1 MTHTEISVH
10 LPEEPNRFIGREQEL
25 GDLRQALDGARA
37 LTLCGPGGI
46 GKTRLALQVLASVA
60 DGFPDGV
67 WLVELGDLREPR
79 LVVSRVAAALGVLEE
94 PGRPLIDTL
103 AAALAPRRML
113 LAVDNCEHLIDA
125 SARLCQRLLASSPGL
140 RVMATSQEPLRMPG
154 EVVRQVAPL
163 SVPPERVS
171 ADPAGLLGYEAIRL
185 FADRAAAARPSFTL
199 TEQNAQAVTAI
210 CRALDGVPL
219 AIELAAARAG
229 ALSPEQIAGRLG
241 DRFALLGSG
250 DRTAPP
256 RQRTLRATLDWSHAL
271 LNTQE
276 QALLRRLS
284 VFAGWSLE
292 MAEQVCADTGLPAAG
307 LPAAGLPAAGL
318 RAADVLDLTSG
329 LVDKSLV
336 VVEPEVLGQARYR
349 LLDTIR
355 DYAAERLA
363 ASGESAAVHLRLREY
378 ALRFAQRAG
387 AEAMAVV
394 PAPWSATVDF
404 FRRYDVDLGNLRRV
418 LSACLADGDA
428 ETGLKISAA
437 AGPCWIA
444 RGSFAEGAEWLGRF
458 LALDQ
463 ADLPDLVRG
472 AALVG
477 RAQLALANESAA
489 AVSWAQEGLDLCR
502 AAGDP
507 AWTATA
513 LNLLADAAQQAGQM
527 EQAQADAAEA
537 LAIARGTG
545 NGWNEGY
552 ALGIQARLAGLSGRL
567 REARELG
574 EAGLAV
580 MRRID
585 QQWGVAKLLD
595 GLGYLARLRGDPA
608 GSLDCYQAAL
618 PILREIDSRPETA
631 RCLAGIG
638 LVALDEGQLDVA
650 RQHLTES
657 LRLSHSTGARL
668 GVARALEAFAALTAR
683 EGHADVAVELTAA
696 AEGLREAAGFPPL
709 PAARKERA
717 LAAARGLGADAVTRL
732 WAQGRAMTADAA
744 VAAALTAPDL
754 AAREAGSGQRG
765 AAGPPV
771 TSPELPPLAGLT
783 PRESEIAALIAG
795 GLSNKGI
802 ADDLVI
808 SPATAARHVA
818 NILAKLGFTSRAQI
832 AAWAAGNGSAHPH
845 RAGNGAASSDGAPYD
860 GLRPVTDSDHP

>member
-1 MTHTEISVH
+1 MRRV
-10 LPEEPNRFIGREQEL
+10 
-25 GDLRQALDGARA
+25 LDGTRA
-37 LTLCGPGGI
+37 LTLCGAGGI
-46 GKTRLALQVLASVA
+46 GKTRLALQVLSTVA
-60 DGFPDGV
+60 GDFPDGV
-67 WLVELGDLREPR
+67 WLVELGDLWEPQ
-79 LVVSRVAAALGVLEE
+79 LVVSRVASAIGVVGE
-94 PGRPLIDTL
+94 PGRPLVDTL
-103 AAALAPRRML
+103 ADALGPRRML
-113 LAVDNCEHLIDA
+113 LALDNCEHLIEA
-125 SARLCQRLLASSPGL
+125 CARLCQRLLASSPAL
-140 RVMATSQEPLRMPG
+140 RIMATSQEPLRMPG
-154 EVVRQVAPL
+154 EVIRQVSPL
-163 SVPPERVS
+163 SVPPETAI
-171 ADPAGLLGYEAIRL
+171 ADPAGLPRYEAIRL
-185 FADRAAAARPSFTL
+185 FADRAAAARPGFAL
-199 TEQNAQAVTAI
+199 TELNARAVTAI

-229 ALSPEQIAGRLG
+229 ALSAAQIAARLG

-271 LNTQE
+271 LNPRE

-292 MAEQVCADTGLPAAG
+292 MAEQVCADADLPAAE
-307 LPAAGLPAAGL
+307 
-318 RAADVLDLTSG
+318 VLDLTSG

-355 DYAAERLA
+355 GYAAERLA
-363 ASGESAAVHLRLREY
+363 ASGEAVAVHLRLRDY
-378 ALRFAQRAG
+378 MLRLVQRN
-387 AEAMAVV
+387 EAIGMAIV
-394 PAPWSATVDF
+394 PAPWSAAVDV
-404 FRRYDVDLGNLRRV
+404 FRRYDVDVGNLRQV
-418 LSACLADGDA
+418 LSGCLADGDA
-428 ETGLKISAA
+428 ETGLKICTAVR
-437 AGPCWIA
+437 PCWLA
-444 RGSFAEGAEWLGRF
+444 RGSFAEGTEWLGRF

-463 ADLPDLVRG
+463 RGLPDQVRG

-477 RAQLALANESAA
+477 RAQLAMANESNA
-489 AVSWAQEGLDLCR
+489 AVSWAREGLELCQ
-502 AAGDP
+502 AAGDL

-513 LNLLADAAQQAGQM
+513 LNLLADAGQQAGQTG
-527 EQAQADAAEA
+527 QAEADAATA
-537 LAIARGTG
+537 LAIARGSE
-545 NGWNEGY
+545 NGWDEGY
-552 ALGIQARLAGLSGRL
+552 ALGVQARLAGLRGSL

-608 GSLDCYQAAL
+608 SALDCYRAAL
-618 PILREIDSRPETA
+618 PTLREIDSRPETA

-638 LVALDEGQLDVA
+638 RVALDQGQLAVA

-657 LRLSHSTGARL
+657 LRLSHSTGSHL

-683 EGHADVAVELTAA
+683 EDRADIAIQLTAA

-709 PAARKERA
+709 PPARKQRP
-717 LAAARGLGADAVTRL
+717 LASARSLGEAAVARL

-744 VAAALTAPDL
+744 VAMALTARGPGRSDEETAGEP
-754 AAREAGSGQRG
+754 AA
-765 AAGPPV
+765 
-771 TSPELPPLAGLT
+771 SPEPSRLAGLT
-783 PRESEIAALIAG
+783 PRESEIVTLIVRG
-795 GLSNKGI
+795 RSNKGI

-832 AAWAAGNGSAHPH
+832 AAWAAGNRSVHSCDAPTGHPH
-845 RAGNGAASSDGAPYD
+845 
-860 GLRPVTDSDHP
+860 

>member
-1 MTHTEISVH
+1 MTHTEMSVH
-10 LPEEPNRFIGREQEL
+10 LPEEPNRFVGREQEL
-25 GDLRQALDGARA
+25 SDLRHVLDDARA

-46 GKTRLALQVLASVA
+46 GKTRLALQVLATVA
-60 DGFPDGV
+60 GDFPDGV

-79 LVVSRVAAALGVLEE
+79 LVVSRVASAVGVLGE

-113 LAVDNCEHLIDA
+113 LALDNCEHLIGA
-125 SARLCQRLLASSPGL
+125 SARLCQRLLARSPAL

-154 EVVRQVAPL
+154 EVVRQVVPL
-163 SVPPERVS
+163 SVPPERAS
-171 ADPAGLLGYEAIRL
+171 AGPAGLLGYEAIRL
-185 FADRAAAARPSFTL
+185 FVDRAAAARPGFAL

-219 AIELAAARAG
+219 AIELATARVG

-241 DRFALLGSG
+241 DRFALLRSG

-292 MAEQVCADTGLPAAG
+292 MAEQVCADADLPVAG
-307 LPAAGLPAAGL
+307 
-318 RAADVLDLTSG
+318 VLDLTSG

-336 VVEPEVLGQARYR
+336 VVEPEILGQARYR

-363 ASGESAAVHLRLREY
+363 ASGESAAVHQRLREY

-394 PAPWSATVDF
+394 PAPWSSTVDF
-404 FRRYDVDLGNLRRV
+404 FRRYDAELGNLRQV
-418 LSACLADGDA
+418 LSACLADGDV
-428 ETGLKISAA
+428 ETGLKICAE

-444 RGSFAEGAEWLGRF
+444 RGSFAEGAEWIGRF
-458 LALDQ
+458 LALGQ
-463 ADLPDLVRG
+463 AGLPDRVRG

-489 AVSWAQEGLDLCR
+489 AVSWAREGLELCR

-513 LNLLADAAQQAGQM
+513 LNLLADAAQQAGEV
-527 EQAQADAAEA
+527 EQAEADAAEA

-552 ALGIQARLAGLSGRL
+552 ALGIQARLAGLRGRF

-608 GSLDCYQAAL
+608 GALDCYQAAL

-638 LVALDEGQLDVA
+638 LVALDEGQLGVA

-668 GVARALEAFAALTAR
+668 GVARALEAFAALTTR
-683 EGHADVAVELTAA
+683 EGQAGAAVELTAA
-696 AEGLREAAGFPPL
+696 ADGLREAAGFPPL
-709 PAARKERA
+709 PAARKQRA
-717 LAAARGLGADAVTRL
+717 LAAARGLGEDTVTRL
-732 WAQGRAMTADAA
+732 WARGRAMTADAA
-744 VAAALTAPDL
+744 VAAALAGPGLAGPDL
-754 AAREAGSGQRG
+754 AGRG
-765 AAGPPV
+765 PGGRRRGTAGPPV
-771 TSPELPPLAGLT
+771 TSPELPRLAGLT
-783 PRESEIAALIAG
+783 PRESEIAALVVRG
-795 GLSNKGI
+795 RSNKGI

-832 AAWAAGNGSAHPH
+832 AAWAAGNGSVHPH
-845 RAGNGAASSDGAPYD
+845 RPGNGAASSDGAPYD
-860 GLRPVTDSDHP
+860 GFRPVTDGDHS

>member
-10 LPEEPNRFIGREQEL
+10 LPEEPNRFIGREREL
-25 GDLRQALDGARA
+25 GDLRHILDGTRA

-60 DGFPDGV
+60 GDFPDGV

-79 LVVSRVAAALGVLEE
+79 LVVSRVASAIGVLGE

-113 LAVDNCEHLIDA
+113 LALDSCEHLIGA
-125 SARLCQRLLASSPGL
+125 SARLCQRLLASSPAL

-163 SVPPERVS
+163 SVPPERAS
-171 ADPAGLLGYEAIRL
+171 ADPEGLLRYEAIRL

-219 AIELAAARAG
+219 AIELAAARLG

-292 MAEQVCADTGLPAAG
+292 MAEQVCADADLPAAE
-307 LPAAGLPAAGL
+307 
-318 RAADVLDLTSG
+318 VLDLTSG

-355 DYAAERLA
+355 GYAAERLA
-363 ASGESAAVHLRLREY
+363 ASGESAPVHLRLREY

-394 PAPWSATVDF
+394 PAPWSATVDV
-404 FRRYDVDLGNLRRV
+404 FRRYDADVGNLRQV
-418 LSACLADGDA
+418 MSACLADGDA
-428 ETGLKISAA
+428 ETGLKICAA

-463 ADLPDLVRG
+463 AGLPDRVRG

-489 AVSWAQEGLDLCR
+489 AVSWAREGLDLCR
-502 AAGDP
+502 AAGDL

-513 LNLLADAAQQAGQM
+513 LNLLADAAQQAGQI
-527 EQAQADAAEA
+527 EQAEADAAEA

-552 ALGIQARLAGLSGRL
+552 ALGIQARLAGLRGRL

-595 GLGYLARLRGDPA
+595 GVGYLARLRGDPA
-608 GSLDCYQAAL
+608 GALDCYQAAL

-668 GVARALEAFAALTAR
+668 GVARALEAFAALITR
-683 EGHADVAVELTAA
+683 EGHADVAVQLTAA

-709 PAARKERA
+709 PAARKQRA
-717 LAAARGLGADAVTRL
+717 LAAARGLGEDAVTRL

-744 VAAALTAPDL
+744 VAAALAAPDLAAPDL
-754 AAREAGSGQRG
+754 AAREPGRRQRG
-765 AAGPPV
+765 TAGAPV

-783 PRESEIAALIAG
+783 PRESEIAALVAN

-845 RAGNGAASSDGAPYD
+845 RPGNGAASSDEAPYD
-860 GLRPVTDSDHP
+860 GLRPVTDSDHPWDRR

>member
-25 GDLRQALDGARA
+25 GDLRHILDGTRA
-37 LTLCGPGGI
+37 LTLCGAGGI
-46 GKTRLALQVLASVA
+46 GKTRLALQILATVA
-60 DGFPDGV
+60 DDFADGV
-67 WLVELGDLREPR
+67 WLIELGDLREPR
-79 LVVSRVAAALGVLEE
+79 LVIPRVASAIGVLGE

-103 AAALAPRRML
+103 AAALAPRRIL
-113 LAVDNCEHLIDA
+113 LALDNCEHLIEA
-125 SARLCQRLLASSPGL
+125 CAHLCQKLLASSPAL

-154 EVVRQVAPL
+154 EVVRQVPPL
-163 SVPPERVS
+163 SVPPEM
-171 ADPAGLLGYEAIRL
+171 APAEPAGLLGYDAIRL
-185 FADRAAAARPSFTL
+185 FADRAAAARPGFTL
-199 TEQNAQAVTAI
+199 TQHNARAVTAI

-219 AIELAAARAG
+219 AIELAAARIG
-229 ALSPEQIAGRLG
+229 ALSPEQIAARLG

-271 LNTQE
+271 LNSQE

-292 MAEQVCADTGLPAAG
+292 MAEQVCADADLPAAE
-307 LPAAGLPAAGL
+307 
-318 RAADVLDLTSG
+318 VLDLTSG

-363 ASGESAAVHLRLREY
+363 SSGESAAAALRLRDY
-378 ALRFAQRAG
+378 TLRFAQRA
-387 AEAMAVV
+387 EAIGMAMV
-394 PAPWSATVDF
+394 PAPWSAVVDV
-404 FRRYDVDLGNLRRV
+404 FRRYDADVGNLRQA
-418 LSACLADGDA
+418 LSGCLADGDV
-428 ETGLKISAA
+428 ETGLRIAIA
-437 AGPCWIA
+437 VRPCWIA
-444 RGSFAEGAEWLGRF
+444 RGSFAEGADWIGRF
-458 LALDQ
+458 LAASPVSQPGVSQPELDQ
-463 ADLPDLVRG
+463 RGLPDQLRG

-477 RAQLALANESAA
+477 RAQLALASESTA
-489 AVSWAQEGLDLCR
+489 AVSWAREGLELCR
-502 AAGDP
+502 AAGDA

-513 LNLLADAAQQAGQM
+513 LNLLADAGLQAGQI
-527 EQAQADAAEA
+527 EQAEAAAAEA
-537 LAIARGTG
+537 LAIARDAG

-552 ALGIQARLAGLSGRL
+552 ALGTQARLAGLHGKL

-585 QQWGVAKLLD
+585 QRWGVARLML

-608 GSLDCYQAAL
+608 GALDCYRGAL

-638 LVALDEGQLDVA
+638 LVALDQGQLGVA

-657 LRLSHSTGARL
+657 LRLSHAIGARL
-668 GVARALEAFAALTAR
+668 GVARALEAFAALTVQ
-683 EGHADVAVELTAA
+683 EGHAAVAVQLTAA
-696 AEGLREAAGFPPL
+696 AEGLRQVAAFPPL
-709 PAARKERA
+709 PARRKQRA
-717 LAAARGLGADAVTRL
+717 LTAARSLGEAAVAKL
-732 WAQGRAMTADAA
+732 WAEGLAMTADAA
-744 VAAALTAPDL
+744 VAAAL
-754 AAREAGSGQRG
+754 AAREG
-765 AAGPPV
+765 AARDVGRPTARAAV
-771 TSPELPPLAGLT
+771 PELSPLAGLT
-783 PRESEIAALIAG
+783 PRESEIVTLVAG
-795 GLSNKGI
+795 GRSNKGI

-832 AAWAAGNGSAHPH
+832 AAWAAGNGSVHSH
-845 RAGNGAASSDGAPYD
+845 RPGNGATSLDGAPYD
-860 GLRPVTDSDHP
+860 GLRPVTDRDHP